1 MAFVSE
7 VKRLHS
13 IAETTAASSVGPGQ
27 YDGESVAHKQL
38 MASIFPKRRAP
49 FDSSDK
55 RSKIA
60 SPEQLNTPGP
70 GTYEIN
76 KSSRSALRMLA
87 DSDSYVYEINGEKR
101 QRTQPMATSR
111 KFLTTAFLKKQS
123 PDDSPGPGQYEPS
136 ISPRGRNGKINP
148 FTVVS
153 PVSPGRAAAA
163 VNNPSLNKMSVP
175 SIPSRFLTPIIDS

>member
-49 FDSSDK
+49 FDSSGK
-55 RSKIA
+55 RSKFA

-87 DSDSYVYEINGEKR
+87 DSDSYVYEINGE
-101 QRTQPMATSR
+101 TENSAYTSR